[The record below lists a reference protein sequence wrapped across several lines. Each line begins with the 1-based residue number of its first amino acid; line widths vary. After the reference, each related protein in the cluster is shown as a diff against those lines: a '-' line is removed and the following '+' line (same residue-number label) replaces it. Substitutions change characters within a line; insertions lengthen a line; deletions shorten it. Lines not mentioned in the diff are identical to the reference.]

1 MAQHKLFVAA
11 SYVMEGIGMKLTE
24 LCLGELEREGKSTR
38 KVLERVPQGKN
49 AWKPHERSMN
59 LGYLAALVA
68 QMPGWI
74 EMIITTDDFD
84 LGAPEE
90 GRFRPPEQAST
101 KDLLA
106 LFDASVAKAKKAL
119 TATNE
124 EHLMKPWS
132 FKMGGQVASQNP
144 RYVMIQESVI
154 NHWAHHRG
162 QLTVYLRLNEGKI
175 PAIYGPS
182 ADEKF

>member
-1 MAQHKLFVAA
+1 V
-11 SYVMEGIGMKLTE
+11 KLTE
-24 LCLGELEREGKSTR
+24 LFLGELEREGKSTR
-38 KVLERVPQGKN
+38 KVLERVPEGKN
-49 AWKPHERSMN
+49 SWKPHEKSMN

-68 QMPGWI
+68 QMPGWV
-74 EMIITTDDFD
+74 EMMINTEELD
-84 LGAPEE
+84 LGAPDS
-90 GRFRPPEQAST
+90 GRFRPAEQASA

-106 LFDASVAKAKKAL
+106 LFDASLEKASKAL
-119 TATNE
+119 SGTNE

-132 FKMGGQVASQNP
+132 FKMGGHAVSQNP
-144 RYVMIQESVI
+144 RYVMIQDSVI

-162 QLTVYLRLNEGKI
+162 QLTVYLRLNEGKV

>member
-1 MAQHKLFVAA
+1 MEQPKLFGGP
-11 SYVMEGIGMKLTE
+11 SYLVEGRRMKLTD
-24 LCLGELEREGKSTR
+24 LFLGELEREGKSTR
-38 KVLERVPQGKN
+38 RVLERVPEGKN

-74 EMIITTDDFD
+74 EMMIHTDELD
-84 LGAPEE
+84 LGAPDSE
-90 GRFRPPEQAST
+90 RFRPAEQAST

-106 LFDASVAKAKKAL
+106 MFDANVAKAVTAL
-119 TATNE
+119 SGTTE

-132 FKMGGQVASQNP
+132 FKMGGNVASQNP
-144 RYVMIQESVI
+144 RYIMIQESTI

-162 QLTVYLRLNEGKI
+162 QLTVFLRLNEAKV

-182 ADEKF
+182 GDERF

>member
-1 MAQHKLFVAA
+1 
-11 SYVMEGIGMKLTE
+11 MKLTE
-24 LCLGELEREGKSTR
+24 LFSGELEREGKSTR
-38 KVLERVPQGKN
+38 KVLERVPEGKN

-74 EMIITTDDFD
+74 EMMINTEELD
-84 LGAPEE
+84 LGAPDS
-90 GRFRPPEQAST
+90 GRFRPLEQSST

-106 LFDASVAKAKKAL
+106 MFDANVAKAAQAL
-119 TATNE
+119 GATNE

-132 FKMGGQVASQNP
+132 FKMGGHVASQNP
-144 RYVMIQESVI
+144 RYIMIQESVI

-162 QLTVYLRLNEGKI
+162 QLTVFLRLNEAKV
-175 PAIYGPS
+175 PS
-182 ADEKF
+182 TAPDDAPND